1 MKLNKILPLALCAFF
16 FAFDTGSQPTVAEDD
31 GTNNG
36 EDEIHAVAVDYSKG
50 RAMNK
55 RLGKGIN
62 LGNSWDSDGTGS
74 NGDCGWSNCIKDEY
88 FEIIAKAGFN
98 SIRLPVRWQ
107 TDSAYGSHTVDPD
120 KLAGVKEDIRL
131 AISHGLAVV
140 LDFHHYIELSAYG
153 SDYVKGDS
161 LESAK
166 YLKEK
171 NHFAALWEQVA
182 EEMDKE
188 FPDSLLVFDILN
200 EPTIP
205 EPNVV
210 SELLMAGYEAI
221 RKHAKGKT
229 IMFEAYHAAKFAD
242 LATLKLPQDG
252 NIIFSGH
259 YYEPYSYS
267 HQGHSDQYKC
277 KGDDAFA
284 ITAGADFKS
293 YVITAKKYYP
303 DKNGGFIP
311 MNMGEFGISGQT
323 GPCREK
329 GPSDKYKAIW
339 ARDVIKAAESFEISW
354 HYWGFAGVGGFE
366 AYNKQGGTWYP
377 GFPEAFGLKAE

>member
-1 MKLNKILPLALCAFF
+1 MKLNKILPLALCAIF
-16 FAFDTGSQPTVAEDD
+16 FACDSGSKPTVAEDD

-107 TDSAYGSHTVDPD
+107 TDSDYGSHTVDPD

-140 LDFHHYIELSAYG
+140 LDIHHYIELSAYG

-339 ARDVIKAAESFEISW
+339 ARDVIKAAESYEISW

>member
-1 MKLNKILPLALCAFF
+1 MKLTKFLPLALCAFF
-16 FAFDTGSQPTVAEDD
+16 FACDSGSKPTAAEEGASEIDD
-31 GTNNG
+31 
-36 EDEIHAVAVDYSKG
+36 DEVHAVAVDYSKG

-74 NGDCGWSNCIKDEY
+74 NGDCGWNNCIKDEY
-88 FEIIAKAGFN
+88 FDIIAKAGFN

-107 TDSAYGSHTVDPD
+107 TDSDYGSHTVDPD
-120 KLAGVKEDIRL
+120 KLEGVKEDIRL

-140 LDFHHYIELSAYG
+140 LDFHHYIELSMYG

-161 LESAK
+161 LESIK

-171 NHFAALWEQVA
+171 DHFAALWAQVA
-182 EEMDKE
+182 KEMDKE
-188 FPDSLLVFDILN
+188 FPDSLLVFDVLN

-205 EPNVV
+205 DADVV
-210 SELLMAGYEAI
+210 NDLLMAGYEAI
-221 RKHAKGKT
+221 RKNSKGKT

-242 LATLKLPQDG
+242 LAVLKLPEDG

-277 KGDDAFA
+277 KGDDAYLVSA
-284 ITAGADFKS
+284 STDFKS
-293 YVITAKKYYP
+293 YVVTAKKYYP

-339 ARDVIKAAESFEISW
+339 ARDVIKVAESYEISW
-354 HYWGFAGVGGFE
+354 HYWGFVGVGGFE
-366 AYNKQGGTWYP
+366 AYDKYNGTWYP
-377 GFPEAFGLKAE
+377 GFPAAFGLTAE